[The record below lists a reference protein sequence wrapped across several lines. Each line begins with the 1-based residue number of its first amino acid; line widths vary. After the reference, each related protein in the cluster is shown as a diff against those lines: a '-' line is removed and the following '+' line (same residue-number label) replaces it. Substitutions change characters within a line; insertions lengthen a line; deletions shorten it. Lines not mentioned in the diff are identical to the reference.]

1 MHFPFTEEQGLLQ
14 ETLRAFVAQE
24 VAPIA
29 ARTDREERFPAELF
43 SKLGK
48 LGIMGIAVPK
58 KYGGAGSDF
67 LSAALTME
75 ALGYGCASTALS
87 YGAHAF
93 LCTQNLYT
101 FADEKQRERLLPP
114 LCSGERLGAF
124 ALTEPGSGSD
134 AGSMTTIAEKKGD
147 HYRLTG
153 TKMFITNASVAGLF
167 LVFARTPEARIT
179 LFAVERAS
187 DGITVGRPMEKL
199 GMRGSPTS
207 EVLFQQVVVPAENRL
222 GEEGEGALQIKR
234 ALDMERAIF
243 SALPVGIAQAAL
255 DAALTY
261 SKQRTQFGRPISE
274 FQLIQEMLAE
284 MATEIEAARL
294 LSYRAAALMD
304 EGKEVTRSASYAKL
318 FGAEMVTRATVKAIQ
333 IFGGY
338 GYMREFPVERFMRD
352 AKLISVGG
360 GTSEIQ
366 KLIIA
371 RELLKS
377 E

>member
-1 MHFPFTEEQGLLQ
+1 MSPSFTEERSLFK
-14 ETLRAFVAQE
+14 EMLRAFVAQE
-24 VAPIA
+24 VAPAA

-43 SKLGK
+43 SKMGK

-58 KYGGAGSDF
+58 KYGGAGADF
-67 LSAALTME
+67 FSAALAME
-75 ALGYGCASTALS
+75 TLAYGCASTALS

-101 FADEKQRERLLPP
+101 FADERQRRRFLPS
-114 LCSGERLGAF
+114 LCSGEQLGAF
-124 ALTEPGSGSD
+124 ALTEPGAGSD
-134 AGSMTTIAEKKGD
+134 AGSLATTAERKGD

-167 LVFARTPEARIT
+167 LVFARTAHDQIT
-179 LFAVERAS
+179 LFAVERGA

-207 EVLFQQVVVPAENRL
+207 EVIFQQVVVPGENRL
-222 GEEGEGALQIKR
+222 GGEGEGTLQLKK
-234 ALDMERAIF
+234 ALDMERAVF

-255 DAALTY
+255 DAALVY
-261 SKQRTQFGRPISE
+261 AKQRMQFDRPISQ

-294 LSYRAAALMD
+294 LTYQAATLLD
-304 EGKEVTRSASYAKL
+304 EGAEITRSASFAKL
-318 FGAEMVTRATVKAIQ
+318 FGAEMVMRVTLKAIQ

-352 AKLISVGG
+352 AKLISIGG

-371 RELLKS
+371 RELLMS
-377 E
+377 

>member
-1 MHFPFTEEQGLLQ
+1 MHFSFTEEQRLIR
-14 ETLRAFVAQE
+14 ETLRTFVAQE

-29 ARTDREERFPAELF
+29 AQTDREERFPAALF
-43 SKLGK
+43 SKMGR
-48 LGIMGIAVPK
+48 LGIMGMGVPK
-58 KYGGAGSDF
+58 EYGGGGADF
-67 LSAALTME
+67 LSAALAME
-75 ALGYGCASTALS
+75 TLAYGCASTALS

-101 FADEKQRERLLPP
+101 FANDKQRARFLPP
-114 LCSGERLGAF
+114 LCAGERLGAF

-134 AGSMTTIAEKKGD
+134 AGSIATTAEKKGD

-153 TKMFITNASVAGLF
+153 TKMFITNASVAGLL
-167 LVFARTPEARIT
+167 LVFARTSQDRIT
-179 LFAVERAS
+179 LFAVERS
-187 DGITVGRPMEKL
+187 SEGIAVGNPMEKL

-207 EVLFQQVVVPAENRL
+207 EVVFQQAAVPAENRL
-222 GEEGEGALQIKR
+222 GEEGEGAVQLRR
-234 ALDMERAIF
+234 ALDMERAVF

-255 DAALTY
+255 DAALDY
-261 SKQRTQFGRPISE
+261 SKRRIQFDRPISQ

-294 LSYRAAALMD
+294 LAYQAAARLD
-304 EGKEVTRSASYAKL
+304 EGEETTRSASYAKL
-318 FGAEMVTRATVKAIQ
+318 FGAEMVMRVTLKAIQ
-333 IFGGY
+333 VFGGY

-352 AKLISVGG
+352 AKLISIGG

-377 E
+377 

>member
-1 MHFPFTEEQGLLQ
+1 MPFSFTEEQLLFR
-14 ETLRAFVAQE
+14 ETLRAFVSQE

-43 SKLGK
+43 SKLGR
-48 LGIMGIAVPK
+48 LGIMGISVPK
-58 KYGGAGSDF
+58 EYGGAGADF
-67 LSAALTME
+67 LSAALAME
-75 ALGYGCASTALS
+75 TLAYGCASTALS

-101 FADEKQRERLLPP
+101 FANEKQRERFLPS

-134 AGSMTTIAEKKGD
+134 AGSITTAAEKRGD
-147 HYRLTG
+147 HYRVTG

-167 LVFARTPEARIT
+167 LVFARTSPDQTT
-179 LFAVERAS
+179 LFVVERDS
-187 DGITVGRPMEKL
+187 DGVTVGRPMEKL

-207 EVLFQQVVVPAENRL
+207 EVVFQNVAVPAENRL
-222 GEEGEGALQIKR
+222 GSEGEGALHLKR

-243 SALPVGIAQAAL
+243 SALPVGIAAAAL
-255 DAALTY
+255 DAALAY
-261 SKQRTQFGRPISE
+261 AKERVQFDRPIAQ

-294 LSYRAAALMD
+294 LTYQAAARLD
-304 EGKEVTRSASYAKL
+304 EGREATRSASYAKL
-318 FGAEMVTRATVKAIQ
+318 FGAEMVMRATVKAIQ

-352 AKLISVGG
+352 AKLISIGG

-377 E
+377 

>member
-1 MHFPFTEEQGLLQ
+1 
-14 ETLRAFVAQE
+14 E

-43 SKLGK
+43 SKLGR
-48 LGIMGIAVPK
+48 LGIMGISVPK
-58 KYGGAGSDF
+58 EYGGAGADF
-67 LSAALTME
+67 LSAALAME
-75 ALGYGCASTALS
+75 TLAYGCASTALS

-101 FADEKQRERLLPP
+101 FADEKQRKRFLPG

-134 AGSMTTIAEKKGD
+134 AGSITTSATKSGD

-167 LVFARTPEARIT
+167 LVFARTSSDQIT
-179 LFAVERAS
+179 LFAVERDS
-187 DGITVGRPMEKL
+187 DGVTVGRPMEKL

-207 EVLFQQVVVPAENRL
+207 EVVFQDVAVPAENRL
-222 GEEGEGALQIKR
+222 GEEGEGSVQLKR

-243 SALPVGIAQAAL
+243 SALPVGIATAAL
-255 DAALTY
+255 DAALAY
-261 SKQRTQFGRPISE
+261 AKERVQFDRPIAQ

-294 LSYRAAALMD
+294 LTYQAAAQLD
-304 EGKEVTRSASYAKL
+304 EGQEITRSASYAKL
-318 FGAEMVTRATVKAIQ
+318 FGAEMVMRATLKAIQ

-352 AKLISVGG
+352 AKLISIGG

-377 E
+377 

>member
-1 MHFPFTEEQGLLQ
+1 MSFSFTEEQSLFR

-24 VAPIA
+24 VAPMA

-43 SKLGK
+43 SKLGR
-48 LGIMGIAVPK
+48 LGIMGIAIPRQ
-58 KYGGAGSDF
+58 YGGGGAGF
-67 LSAALTME
+67 LSGALAME
-75 ALGYGCASTALS
+75 TLAYGCASTALS

-93 LCTQNLYT
+93 LCVQNLYA
-101 FADEKQRERLLPP
+101 FADEKQRRRFLPA
-114 LCSGERLGAF
+114 LCAGARLGAF

-134 AGSMTTIAEKKGD
+134 AGSIATTAEKKGKC
-147 HYRLTG
+147 YRLTG

-167 LVFARTPEARIT
+167 LVFARTSHDRIT

-207 EVLFQQVVVPAENRL
+207 EVIFQEVAVPIENRL
-222 GEEGEGALQIKR
+222 GEEGEGSRQIKR
-234 ALDMERAIF
+234 ALDMERAVF

-255 DAALTY
+255 DAALAY
-261 SKQRTQFGRPISE
+261 SRQRLQFDRPISQ

-294 LSYRAAALMD
+294 LTYQAAALLD
-304 EGKEVTRSASYAKL
+304 RGEEVTRFASYAKL
-318 FGAEMVTRATVKAIQ
+318 FGAEMVMRVTMKAIQ

-352 AKLISVGG
+352 AKLISIGG

-377 E
+377 